1 MIPAGTAPPER
12 TSAPNPPIDANPPG
26 QTYDHF
32 SSETKVSAQDT
43 IIGATSK
50 DVHRGAGHPGS
61 GQPASQKNP
70 HKERSGLEGRGAN
83 YGDWIKEKGLD
94 RDHEKGGKL
103 NTAEGRA
110 DLISAEDR
118 LPAGAEALPVERA

>member
-1 MIPAGTAPPER
+1 M
-12 TSAPNPPIDANPPG
+12 
-26 QTYDHF
+26 
-32 SSETKVSAQDT
+32 
-43 IIGATSK
+43 
-50 DVHRGAGHPGS
+50 HRGAGHPGS

-83 YGDWIKEKGLD
+83 NRDWIKERGLD

-110 DLISAEDR
+110 DLMSAEDR
-118 LPAGAEALPVERA
+118 LPPGAEALPAERS